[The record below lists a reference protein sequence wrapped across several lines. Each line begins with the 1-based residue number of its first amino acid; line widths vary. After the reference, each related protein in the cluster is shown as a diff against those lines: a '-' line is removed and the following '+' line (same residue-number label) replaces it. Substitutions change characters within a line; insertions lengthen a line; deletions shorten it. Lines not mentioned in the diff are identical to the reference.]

1 MTNFSKKF
9 CAKSPFKDR
18 RTKTDESG
26 KTVDV
31 AHDHNNSGKMY
42 GEKGHTGE
50 TAFNKKFPGWLQSLI
65 RISPKSSTKN
75 VAKGGKKNNQPYK
88 SDGTPNPDYVS

>member
-9 CAKSPFKDR
+9 CAKSPFK
-18 RTKTDESG
+18 K
-26 KTVDV
+26 
-31 AHDHNNSGKMY
+31 
-42 GEKGHTGE
+42 KGIVPT
-50 TAFNKKFPGWLQSLI
+50 WLQSLI

-75 VAKGGKKNNQPYK
+75 VTRGGKGGKKNDQPYN